1 MHLIIGRFNPPTIG
15 HEKLINKVASEG
27 ANDFIIVLC
36 SFDSKKNPL
45 KLADKISVMK
55 SMFPRYAS
63 KIKQMIILLEQR

>member
-1 MHLIIGRFNPPTIG
+1 MHLPGRFNPPTIG
-15 HEKLINKVASEG
+15 HEKLINKVASVG
-27 ANDFIIVLC
+27 ANDFIIVYSG

-63 KIKQMIILLEQR
+63 KIKQITLEQR